1 MLKLKPDEQEMLEGR
16 QGRARQ
22 VAMSLLARYAE
33 GLGAESF
40 VDTNN
45 VTLIAG
51 TLPDIDIL
59 RSVVPSLDV
68 DAIASKVFLDSD
80 ETIVVDKV
88 RAFTTANATHRDQRY
103 PTLQRG
109 GQEACD
115 LMQSIERYL
124 KRIGVVNLLTC
135 TPYQSG
141 NSPRKGEHCA
151 WNESSAQAYCN
162 SVLGGRTNIEGQH
175 SAFASALTGKTPLW
189 GLHLEENRRA
199 DIRVEVQCQP
209 RSTQDWYLMGYHFG
223 ATLGQRIP
231 VYSNLDDPR
240 DLYSLIAFSAAGM
253 TTGSIAMYHIVG
265 VTPEAPTLEAAAGG
279 RSPKDVVTYGEA
291 ERAQAYERLN
301 SSDTRAVDVI
311 ILGCPHYGLER
322 MKELAE
328 KLEGRK
334 LHDNVALYVTTMR
347 SVKAIMDREGYS
359 DAITQAGAVIMEDS
373 CGLVL
378 NMVDPSMVVAT
389 DSAKMAHYVPGTTG
403 VRQVWFGTTD
413 ECIRAAVSGTWSG
426 ELR

>member
-22 VAMSLLARYAE
+22 AAMSLLVKYAE

-59 RSVVPSLDV
+59 RSVVPTLDI
-68 DAIASKVFLDSD
+68 DAIASKVYLDSD
-80 ETIVVDKV
+80 EVIVVDKV
-88 RAFTTANATHRDQRY
+88 KAFTTANATHRDQRF
-103 PTLQRG
+103 PALQRG

-115 LMQSIERYL
+115 LMRDIEGYL

-141 NSPRKGEHCA
+141 NAPRKGEHCA

-162 SVLGGRTNIEGQH
+162 AVLGGRTNIEGQH

-199 DIRVEVQCQP
+199 DIRIEVQAQP
-209 RSTQDWYLMGYHFG
+209 RTTQDWYLMGYHFG
-223 ATLGQRIP
+223 ATLGQQIP
-231 VYSNLDDPR
+231 VYTDLQPAH
-240 DLYSLIAFSAAGM
+240 DLYSMIALSAAGM
-253 TTGSIAMYHIVG
+253 TTGSVAMYHIVG
-265 VTPEAPTLEAAAGG
+265 VTPEAPTLEAATGG
-279 RSPKDVVTYGEA
+279 RVLHDVVTYGEA
-291 ERAQAYERLN
+291 ERMQAYRRLN
-301 SSDTRAVDVI
+301 SSDNQAVDVI

-322 MKELAE
+322 MKGLAE
-328 KLEGRK
+328 KLEGK
-334 LHDNVALYVTTMR
+334 KISENVALYVTTLR
-347 SVKAIMDREGYS
+347 SVKSIMDREGYS
-359 DAITQAGAVIMEDS
+359 EAITRAGAVILEDS

-403 VRQVWFGTTD
+403 VRRVWFGTTD
-413 ECIRAAVSGTWSG
+413 ECLDAAVSGRWKG
-426 ELR
+426 VLV

>member
-1 MLKLKPDEQEMLEGR
+1 MLKLKPDEQEMLDGR

-22 VAMSLLARYAE
+22 VAMSMLARYAE

-59 RSVVPSLDV
+59 QSVVPSLDI
-68 DAIASKVFLDSD
+68 DAIASKVYLDSD
-80 ETIVVDKV
+80 EVIVVDKV

-103 PTLQRG
+103 PGLQRG
-109 GQEACD
+109 GQQACD
-115 LMQSIERYL
+115 LMRSIETYL

-141 NSPRKGEHCA
+141 NAPRKGEHCA

-189 GLHLEENRRA
+189 GLHLDENRHA
-199 DIRVEVQCQP
+199 TIRVEVQCQP
-209 RSTQDWYLMGYHFG
+209 RTTQDWYLMGYHFG
-223 ATLGQRIP
+223 ATLGQQIP
-231 VYSNLDDPR
+231 VYSNLADAR
-240 DLYSLIAFSAAGM
+240 DLYSLIALSAAGM
-253 TTGSIAMYHIVG
+253 TTGSLAMYHIVG
-265 VTPEAPTLEAAAGG
+265 VTPEAPTLQAASGG
-279 RSPKDVVTYGEA
+279 RVLRDEVTYGEA
-291 ERAQAYERLN
+291 QRRQAYERLN
-301 SSDTRAVDVI
+301 SSDNQSVDVI

-322 MKELAE
+322 MKQLAE
-328 KLEGRK
+328 QLEGRRVSE
-334 LHDNVALYVTTMR
+334 NVALYVTTLR

-359 DAITQAGAVIMEDS
+359 EAITRAGATILEDS

-403 VRQVWFGTTD
+403 VRRVWFGTTD
-413 ECIRAAVSGTWSG
+413 ECLDAAVSGRWEGRLS
-426 ELR
+426 